1 MIVYLQGILHEIN
14 SDSLTILTGGVGY
27 QVFVSK
33 NTLGQIT
40 EPGEKIELKIH
51 TVVREDSF
59 QLFGFKNLSEKQL
72 FLKLIQ
78 VSNVGPKLAMT
89 ILSGMPTRAL
99 AEAISR
105 EDLLSLTAISGIGKK
120 TAERVIVELKDKIID
135 ILASGGESLP
145 LSVIEKE
152 TPLDSTAEEVLS
164 ALMNLGYSRQEAQ
177 KALKAIPATQNLTLE
192 ALLRESLKALS

>member
-120 TAERVIVELKDKIID
+120 TAERLIVELKDKIID

>member
-14 SDSLTILTGGVGY
+14 SDSVTLLTGGVGY

-33 NTLGQIT
+33 NTLGQLV
-40 EPGEKIELKIH
+40 EAGERLELKIH

-59 QLFGFKNLSEKQL
+59 QLFGFKNLSEKHL

-105 EDLLSLTAISGIGKK
+105 EDLVRLTAIPGIGKK
-120 TAERVIVELKDKIID
+120 TAERLIVELKDKIID
-135 ILASGGESLP
+135 ILANSGESLAE
-145 LSVIEKE
+145 LIREKE
-152 TPLDSTAEEVLS
+152 APLDSTAEEALS

-177 KALKAIPATQNLTLE
+177 KALKAIPSTQDLTLE